1 MRKYVL
7 ADKDTG
13 LHIKVI
19 GVCTS
24 FDSKRKAED
33 AAEKWNKTPE
43 WLRCCKVKVVCVNSK

>member
-43 WLRCCKVKVVCVNSK
+43 WLHCCKVKVVCVNSK